1 MSLETVVEDIRE
13 QAREEAEQI
22 RQEAD
27 EEAQAI
33 IEEAEA
39 DAEEIRAERAR
50 EAERE
55 AKRERDQTL
64 SSAKLEAKQQRL
76 EARRRT
82 LSEVRD
88 SVEQEL
94 AELEEGREEL
104 TAALLADAAA
114 EFDETPVRV
123 YGRPDDEALVSG
135 LLEDEAYEGFEWAG
149 ERDCLGGVI
158 VESDA
163 SRVRVNNT
171 FDSLL
176 EDVWDDSLGEV
187 SDVLFGE
194 RDG

>member
-13 QAREEAEQI
+13 QAREEAERI
-22 RQEAD
+22 REEA
-27 EEAQAI
+27 EQEAQAI

-39 DAEEIRAERAR
+39 DAEEIREQRAR
-50 EAERE
+50 EADRE
-55 AKRERDQTL
+55 VEQERDRTI

-76 EARRRT
+76 EARRET
-82 LSEVRD
+82 LTDVRD

-94 AELEEGREEL
+94 ATLEEGREEL
-104 TAALLADAAA
+104 TAALLADAAP
-114 EFDETPVRV
+114 EFDEGPVRV
-123 YGRPDDEALVSG
+123 YGRADDEGLVRG
-135 LLEDEAYEGFEWAG
+135 LLEEYDGFEWAG
-149 ERDCLGGVI
+149 EQDCLGGVI

-176 EDVWDDSLGEV
+176 EDVWEDSLGEV

-194 RDG
+194 RDT